1 MRIIAGKFR
10 GRSLATPAGRTTR
23 PITDRVKETLFN
35 MLGHRC
41 ALPGSL
47 PDFAV
52 LDLFAGPGS
61 MGIESLSRGA
71 ASCTFVE
78 RDRRALKC
86 LRQNIK
92 TLGLEG
98 VSTIL
103 ADNAWTMRDVAPAGG
118 FGLVFVD
125 PPYRDADDPL
135 RVFDLLERL
144 APSLADGGLLVFR
157 QDVRSTPPPVRE
169 LRALRQLDERR
180 CGLMRLLL
188 LEPARR

>member
-1 MRIIAGKFR
+1 MRVIAGEFR

-35 MLGHRC
+35 LLGHLF

-47 PDFAV
+47 PGFAV
-52 LDLFAGPGS
+52 LDLFSGPGS

-71 ASCTFVE
+71 GGCTFVE

-86 LRQNIK
+86 LRQNIQ
-92 TLGLEG
+92 TLGLER
-98 VSTIL
+98 VSTVL
-103 ADNAWTMRDVAPAGG
+103 ADNAWTMRVVAPVGG
-118 FGLVFVD
+118 FGVMFVD

-135 RVFDLLERL
+135 RVVDLLERL
-144 APSLADGGLLVFR
+144 APGLADNGVLVFR
-157 QDVRSTPPPVRE
+157 QDVRSIPPPVGE
-169 LRALRQLDERR
+169 LPGLRQLDERR

-188 LEPARR
+188 LEPVGR